1 MLRSIMLAAAA
12 MAMMAGSAYADNIVG
27 NWRTDSG
34 ETAQIA
40 AAGSGF
46 SITLRT
52 GKHKGKRIGQM
63 NPAGSGKYKGTIT
76 DPADDKTYSGNATL
90 SGNSLAMQGCVAVV
104 FCKTQN
110 WKRQ

>member
-12 MAMMAGSAYADNIVG
+12 VAMMAGSAHADNIVG

-40 AAGSGF
+40 AAGGGF

-90 SGNSLAMQGCVAVV
+90 NGNSLAMQGCVAVV